1 MRPVGPTIALLLLT
15 GCALPNKLL
24 QSASLLTQP
33 SVIYEF
39 AETIGVEYVDDGMMR
54 VSNRQEAVAMVEQ
67 HCSGRYRVVGGSKG
81 RIEAECV
88 RGLRRAFGPLRDGP
102 TRAYFTLFI
111 CPRVP

>member
-33 SVIYEF
+33 SVIYES

-67 HCSGRYRVVGGSKG
+67 HAADGIGLSG
-81 RIEAECV
+81 AL
-88 RGLRRAFGPLRDGP
+88 RGVSRRSAFE
-102 TRAYFTLFI
+102 
-111 CPRVP
+111 V